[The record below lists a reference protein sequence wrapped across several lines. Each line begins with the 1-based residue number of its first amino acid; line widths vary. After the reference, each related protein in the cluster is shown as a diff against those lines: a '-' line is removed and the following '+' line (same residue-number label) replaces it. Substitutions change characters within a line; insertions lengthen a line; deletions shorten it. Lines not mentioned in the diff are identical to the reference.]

1 MISREKEIIVK
12 IALQKQETVV
22 VPNAH
27 VEGLVLARIM
37 NIFFILV
44 TGNKE

>member
-1 MISREKEIIVK
+1 MISREKEIVVK

-27 VEGLVLARIM
+27 VEGSVLARIL
-37 NIFFILV
+37 NTFFILV
-44 TGNKE
+44 TGIKE